1 MKKRFVV
8 KAIASAVLAAALAVA
23 PLVESATN
31 INLLSVSAS
40 AATTC
45 RRVTLS
51 RSEYNSIKSHWDNK
65 GVSYLG
71 YDLRPQYAKKLAIID
86 MQNLLNKVMGAGLTV
101 DGQYGSKS
109 QAAVKQFQRMVGI
122 SADGLFG
129 NTSFTKLMSYI
140 DVSGTVSSASVPS
153 FDGKKLQICSAF
165 NKNLVFDL
173 EGGNSPQ
180 NETNIC
186 AYENHGGNNQIFLA
200 KKEYTDSSGKEWYKL
215 YPSNDTT
222 GKYALNVNYGGNY
235 NNLQT
240 YASSGLY
247 TNELFSFESDGT
259 GTYHIAALC
268 GGYIEVAGNYNVA
281 NVYRREGYKLANSKN
296 QQFYLSEVNS
306 SASGQRYNANSV
318 MAQAKADVGN
328 FNGRKYF
335 NEAWCS
341 DYVSKLITEKGGI
354 SSSLKS
360 NNCGYLTGNITKN
373 NAGTFYC
380 FNNSVYN
387 AIVNSANRG
396 GYYNFNRASLNNT
409 KKASRNSITPQAG
422 DIILFSW
429 DGDTVF
435 DHVGFVNYTSGNTV
449 YTIEGNTSFN
459 NTVNSNY
466 VNSGSRSYNSA
477 SIIGII
483 RMK

>member
-8 KAIASAVLAAALAVA
+8 KVIASAVLAAALAVA
-23 PLVESATN
+23 PLVESAAN
-31 INLLSVSAS
+31 INVLSVSAS

-51 RSEYNSIKSHWDNK
+51 RSEYNSIKSHWNNK

-71 YDLRPQYAKKLAIID
+71 YDLHPRYAKKLAVID
-86 MQNLLNKVMGAGLTV
+86 MQNLLNKVTGTCLTV

-140 DVSGTVSSASVPS
+140 DVSDTGSSASVPS
-153 FDGKKLQICSAF
+153 FDGKKLQICSAL

-173 EGGNSPQ
+173 EGGNSPR

-186 AYENHGGNNQIFLA
+186 AYENHGGSNQIFLA

-222 GKYALNVNYGGNY
+222 GKYALNVNYGDSGKF

-240 YASSGLY
+240 YASTGLY

-268 GGYIEVAGNYNVA
+268 GGYIEVAGSFNLA
-281 NVYRREGYKLANSKN
+281 NVYRREGSKLTNSKN
-296 QQFYLSEVNS
+296 QQFYLSEVN
-306 SASGQRYNANSV
+306 
-318 MAQAKADVGN
+318 
-328 FNGRKYF
+328 
-335 NEAWCS
+335 
-341 DYVSKLITEKGGI
+341 
-354 SSSLKS
+354 
-360 NNCGYLTGNITKN
+360 
-373 NAGTFYC
+373 
-380 FNNSVYN
+380 
-387 AIVNSANRG
+387 
-396 GYYNFNRASLNNT
+396 
-409 KKASRNSITPQAG
+409 
-422 DIILFSW
+422 
-429 DGDTVF
+429 
-435 DHVGFVNYTSGNTV
+435 
-449 YTIEGNTSFN
+449 
-459 NTVNSNY
+459 
-466 VNSGSRSYNSA
+466 NSA
-477 SIIGII
+477 STVRLDMNKALSYADKYSNRRNTAEYTVQDSNGGNCANYCSQLLVAANLPQTSSFHGSKSWGAPTSSFVYIPSMVQYFRTTYNIEYLSKTQTVKPNNGSYFTINDI
-483 RMK
+483 KPGDCIVMNGTSGAEGHIVFVRSVSGNRICFTGNTNDRQYGYIYINGVNGVLKTSKLFG